1 MGLWRYGAGEDHS
14 RQGSCVGG
22 DVGRLSYDSAETL
35 IFDPVSANRNA
46 TRAALY
52 TLGFRRI
59 ETVAT
64 IDGFLDTIKRRPPD
78 LAFCEAQGSDTELC
92 AAIQLLRQGGTGAN
106 PFLVI
111 IVTAWEKSTAL
122 VRRVVNSGADDLIL
136 RPFSTAILGSR
147 ILSHVERRKGFVI
160 TTDYVGPDRRNDP
173 DRASNIDLFEPPNSL
188 KMKAKERLS
197 AEEITKRLDA
207 ELTVAR
213 GKLNSEKLCRDAF
226 QICILWRLMQER
238 PPGTTEYTEDL
249 TKLALLTKQV
259 ERRCRE
265 TEFEMG
271 LEWCESI
278 LGAVEALEM
287 GMDRSASTHLL
298 GHAAI
303 GLIQVFSPEK
313 SASDHLAEIDATVA
327 IIRARIQTQ
336 VAC

>member
-1 MGLWRYGAGEDHS
+1 MS
-14 RQGSCVGG
+14 
-22 DVGRLSYDSAETL
+22 RLSYDSAETL

-64 IDGFLDTIKRRPPD
+64 LDAFLDAIKKRPPD

-92 AAIQLLRQGGTGAN
+92 SAIQQMRQGAAGYN
-106 PFLVI
+106 PFIVI

-136 RPFSTAILGSR
+136 RPFSTGQLGTR

-173 DRASNIDLFEPPNSL
+173 GRASNIELFDPPNSL

-197 AEEITKRLDA
+197 LEEITKRLDV
-207 ELTVAR
+207 ELAAAR
-213 GKLNSEKLCRDAF
+213 EKLNSEKLRRDAF
-226 QICILWRLMQER
+226 QICILWRLIQEQN
-238 PPGTTEYTEDL
+238 PGTADFTGEM
-249 TKLALLTKQV
+249 TKLAILTKQV

-265 TEFEMG
+265 TEFDMG

-278 LGAVEALEM
+278 LGAVEVLEM
-287 GMDRSASTHLL
+287 GVDRNASMHLL

-313 SASDHLAEIDATVA
+313 SASDHLAEVDATVA
-327 IIRARIQTQ
+327 IIRARTQTQ
-336 VAC
+336 LAC